1 MILGN
6 EAAGEVVQLPTD
18 PKVLQDPWYK
28 KGDYQVGT
36 KVCIVCK
43 W

>member
-18 PKVLQDPWYK
+18 PKVLNDPWYK
-28 KGDYQVGT
+28 DAGFQLGT
-36 KVCIVCK
+36 KVRAV
-43 W
+43 